1 MVAAFGLGGGLA
13 ALERAIAYSKQRKQF
28 GTFLYEKQGY
38 THKLLVPHSVRLAAA
53 QAYIEYVASLLDSSE
68 TDRQIEGSVAKLFA
82 TEAGNAAAE
91 DAIQALGGYGY
102 CAEYE
107 VEKIKRDTKILTIYE
122 GTSEIQQNII
132 GVFRIRENVR
142 AKGGFYNGLADRVEG
157 LEGVN
162 GPLVAKAAR
171 FLSDCTLAA
180 FHGKLMRQQ
189 HAVFELALAMA
200 DVETAVALCE
210 AAANGGSGLLRAQ
223 SRVRGAEIALGV
235 GTRLLKLFAGS
246 GLYDEAKL
254 AELSATA
261 DLAGSVTAQAGVMAD
276 MDFIAKT
283 ISAA

>member
-1 MVAAFGLGGGLA
+1 
-13 ALERAIAYSKQRKQF
+13 
-28 GTFLYEKQGY
+28 
-38 THKLLVPHSVRLAAA
+38 
-53 QAYIEYVASLLDSSE
+53 
-68 TDRQIEGSVAKLFA
+68 
-82 TEAGNAAAE
+82 
-91 DAIQALGGYGY
+91 
-102 CAEYE
+102 
-107 VEKIKRDTKILTIYE
+107 
-122 GTSEIQQNII
+122 
-132 GVFRIRENVR
+132 
-142 AKGGFYNGLADRVEG
+142 
-157 LEGVN
+157 
-162 GPLVAKAAR
+162 
-171 FLSDCTLAA
+171 
-180 FHGKLMRQQ
+180 
-189 HAVFELALAMA
+189 MA